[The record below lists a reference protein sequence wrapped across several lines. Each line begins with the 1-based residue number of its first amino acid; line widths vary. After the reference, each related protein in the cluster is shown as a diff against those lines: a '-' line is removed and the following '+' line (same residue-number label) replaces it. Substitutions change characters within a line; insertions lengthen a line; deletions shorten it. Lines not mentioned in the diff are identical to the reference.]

1 MPIFMMFGKY
11 SSESL
16 KGISSERTDRAV
28 NLIKKHGGKVI
39 SMYAVLGEHDL
50 VFTLDFPD
58 AEKAMATSVEL
69 NKLTGI
75 SFTTSPVVE
84 VEIHVNLFNSTEV
97 AIAFSVSGKS
107 NVKTRS
113 CSPSTAYM
121 EITFPPCFLIR
132 STARSVRSEL
142 MCFNASDEYL
152 PKNMNIGIAFPP
164 FFLKF
169 VQRTTDY
176 VY

>member
-1 MPIFMMFGKY
+1 MPIFMLFGKY

-84 VEIHVNLFNSTEV
+84 VEKFDKLV
-97 AIAFSVSGKS
+97 GK
-107 NVKTRS
+107 
-113 CSPSTAYM
+113 A
-121 EITFPPCFLIR
+121 
-132 STARSVRSEL
+132 
-142 MCFNASDEYL
+142 
-152 PKNMNIGIAFPP
+152 KNI
-164 FFLKF
+164 
-169 VQRTTDY
+169 
-176 VY
+176 

>member
-1 MPIFMMFGKY
+1 MPIFMFFGKY

-28 NLIKKHGGKVI
+28 NLIKKNGGKVI

-84 VEIHVNLFNSTEV
+84 VEKFDKLV
-97 AIAFSVSGKS
+97 GKA
-107 NVKTRS
+107 KD
-113 CSPSTAYM
+113 
-121 EITFPPCFLIR
+121 I
-132 STARSVRSEL
+132 
-142 MCFNASDEYL
+142 
-152 PKNMNIGIAFPP
+152 
-164 FFLKF
+164 
-169 VQRTTDY
+169 
-176 VY
+176 

>member
-1 MPIFMMFGKY
+1 MPIFMFFGKY

-84 VEIHVNLFNSTEV
+84 VEKFDKIV
-97 AIAFSVSGKS
+97 GKA
-107 NVKTRS
+107 KD
-113 CSPSTAYM
+113 
-121 EITFPPCFLIR
+121 I
-132 STARSVRSEL
+132 
-142 MCFNASDEYL
+142 
-152 PKNMNIGIAFPP
+152 
-164 FFLKF
+164 
-169 VQRTTDY
+169 
-176 VY
+176 